1 MVRTVGRYRDKY
13 GDIYVPLSINST
25 KVDVP
30 IEIYE
35 TAINNG
41 LSDYDIRR
49 RIIENGYKP
58 TYFIAR
64 PINADKGAM
73 KLEIEEKEREQ
84 RIATREEQ
92 KLRRKKPH
100 LFNVKQKHTRS
111 KYLQGLMDNNAI
123 AKLKTDS
130 YGRVQRG

>member
-1 MVRTVGRYRDKY
+1 MVRTVGRYRDEF

-73 KLEIEEKEREQ
+73 KLEIEDKEREQ
-84 RIATREEQ
+84 RIATREERE
-92 KLRRKKPH
+92 LRRKKPH
-100 LFNVKQKHTRS
+100 LFDVPQNHTRS
-111 KYLQGLMDNNAI
+111 KYVQGLMDNNAI

>member
-73 KLEIEEKEREQ
+73 KLEIEDKEREQ

-92 KLRRKKPH
+92 ELRRKKPH
-100 LFNVKQKHTRS
+100 LFNVKQKHDFG
-111 KYLQGLMDNNAI
+111 KYAQSLEENNLI
-123 AKLKTDS
+123 ARVKTDT

>member
-73 KLEIEEKEREQ
+73 KLEIEEKSVSNELLQEKNKSCVERNH
-84 RIATREEQ
+84 IC
-92 KLRRKKPH
+92 
-100 LFNVKQKHTRS
+100 
-111 KYLQGLMDNNAI
+111 LMLSRNTHVVSI
-123 AKLKTDS
+123 CK
-130 YGRVQRG
+130 V

>member
-1 MVRTVGRYRDKY
+1 MVRTVGRYRDEF

-25 KVDVP
+25 KIDVP

-73 KLEIEEKEREQ
+73 KLEIEDREREQ

-92 KLRRKKPH
+92 ELRRKKPH
-100 LFNVKQKHTRS
+100 LFNVPQKHKRS
-111 KYLQGLMDNNAI
+111 IYARSLENNLI
-123 AKLKTDS
+123 ARVKTDS

>member
-1 MVRTVGRYRDKY
+1 MVRTVGRYRDEF

-73 KLEIEEKEREQ
+73 KLDREDREREQ

-92 KLRRKKPH
+92 ELRRKKPH
-100 LFNVKQKHTRS
+100 LFNVPQKHKRS
-111 KYLQGLMDNNAI
+111 IYARSLENNLI
-123 AKLKTDS
+123 ARVKTDS

>member
-13 GDIYVPLSINST
+13 GSIYVPLSINST

-92 KLRRKKPH
+92 ELRRKKPH
-100 LFNVKQKHTRS
+100 LFNVPQKHKRS
-111 KYLQGLMDNNAI
+111 LYARSLENNLI
-123 AKLKTDS
+123 AKIKTDS

>member
-1 MVRTVGRYRDKY
+1 MVRTVERYRDEF

-73 KLEIEEKEREQ
+73 KLEIEDKEREQ

-92 KLRRKKPH
+92 ELRRKKSH
-100 LFNVKQKHTRS
+100 LLNVPQKHKRS
-111 KYLQGLMDNNAI
+111 IYARSLENNLI
-123 AKLKTDS
+123 ARVKIDS

>member
-1 MVRTVGRYRDKY
+1 MVRTVERYRDKY
-13 GDIYVPLSINST
+13 GNIYIPLSINST

-92 KLRRKKPH
+92 ELRRKKPH
-100 LFNVKQKHTRS
+100 LFNVPQKHKRS
-111 KYLQGLMDNNAI
+111 IYARSLENNLI
-123 AKLKTDS
+123 ARVKIDS

>member
-35 TAINNG
+35 VAINNG

-49 RIIENGYKP
+49 RIIENSYKP

-73 KLEIEEKEREQ
+73 KLEIEDREREQ

-92 KLRRKKPH
+92 ELRRKKPH
-100 LFNVKQKHTRS
+100 LFNVNQKHDFG
-111 KYLQGLMDNNAI
+111 KYAQSLVENNLI
-123 AKLKTDS
+123 AKIKTDS

>member
-1 MVRTVGRYRDKY
+1 MVRTVGRYRDEF

-73 KLEIEEKEREQ
+73 KLEIEEKNVNNVSLQEKNKNYVER
-84 RIATREEQ
+84 
-92 KLRRKKPH
+92 
-100 LFNVKQKHTRS
+100 NHTCSMLSRNTHVVNMY
-111 KYLQGLMDNNAI
+111 K
-123 AKLKTDS
+123 
-130 YGRVQRG
+130 V

>member
-1 MVRTVGRYRDKY
+1 MVRTVGRYRDEF

-35 TAINNG
+35 VAINNG

-73 KLEIEEKEREQ
+73 KLEIEDREREQ

-92 KLRRKKPH
+92 ELRRKKPH
-100 LFNVKQKHTRS
+100 LFNVPQKHKRS
-111 KYLQGLMDNNAI
+111 IYARSLENNLI
-123 AKLKTDS
+123 AKIKTDS

>member
-73 KLEIEEKEREQ
+73 KLEIEDKEREQ

-92 KLRRKKPH
+92 ELRRKKPH
-100 LFNVKQKHTRS
+100 LFNVPQKHKRS
-111 KYLQGLMDNNAI
+111 IYARSLENNLI
-123 AKLKTDS
+123 ARVKTDC

>member
-1 MVRTVGRYRDKY
+1 
-13 GDIYVPLSINST
+13 
-25 KVDVP
+25 
-30 IEIYE
+30 
-35 TAINNG
+35 
-41 LSDYDIRR
+41 
-49 RIIENGYKP
+49 
-58 TYFIAR
+58 
-64 PINADKGAM
+64 M
-73 KLEIEEKEREQ
+73 KLEIEEKERKQ

-92 KLRRKKPH
+92 ELRRKKPH

>member
-58 TYFIAR
+58 TCFIAR

-73 KLEIEEKEREQ
+73 KLEVEEKEREQ

-92 KLRRKKPH
+92 ELRRKKPH
-100 LFNVKQKHTRS
+100 LFNIPQKHKRS
-111 KYLQGLMDNNAI
+111 LYARSLENNLI
-123 AKLKTDS
+123 AKIKTDS
-130 YGRVQRG
+130 YGRLQRG

>member
-1 MVRTVGRYRDKY
+1 MVRTVERYRDEF

-25 KVDVP
+25 KIDVP

-73 KLEIEEKEREQ
+73 KLEIEDKEREQ

-92 KLRRKKPH
+92 ELRRKKSH
-100 LFNVKQKHTRS
+100 LLNVPQKHKRS
-111 KYLQGLMDNNAI
+111 IYARSLENNLI
-123 AKLKTDS
+123 ARVKIDS

>member
-1 MVRTVGRYRDKY
+1 MVRTVERYRDEFS
-13 GDIYVPLSINST
+13 DIYVPLSINST

-73 KLEIEEKEREQ
+73 KLEVEEKEREQ

-92 KLRRKKPH
+92 ELRRKKPH
-100 LFNVKQKHTRS
+100 LFNVPQKHKRS
-111 KYLQGLMDNNAI
+111 IYARSLENNLI
-123 AKLKTDS
+123 ARVKIDS
-130 YGRVQRG
+130 YDRVQRG

>member
-13 GDIYVPLSINST
+13 GDIYVPLSTNST

-92 KLRRKKPH
+92 ELRRKKPH
-100 LFNVKQKHTRS
+100 LFNVPQKHKRS
-111 KYLQGLMDNNAI
+111 IYARSLENNLI
-123 AKLKTDS
+123 ARVKTDC

>member
-25 KVDVP
+25 KIDVP

-35 TAINNG
+35 VAINNG

-73 KLEIEEKEREQ
+73 KLEIEDREREQ

-92 KLRRKKPH
+92 ELRRKKPH
-100 LFNVKQKHTRS
+100 LFNVPQKHKRS
-111 KYLQGLMDNNAI
+111 IYARSLENNLI
-123 AKLKTDS
+123 ARVKTDS

>member
-1 MVRTVGRYRDKY
+1 MVRTVGRYRDEF

-35 TAINNG
+35 VAINNG

-73 KLEIEEKEREQ
+73 KLEIEDREREQ

-92 KLRRKKPH
+92 ELRRKKPH
-100 LFNVKQKHTRS
+100 LFNVNQKHDFG
-111 KYLQGLMDNNAI
+111 KYAQSLVENNLI
-123 AKLKTDS
+123 AKIKTDS

>member
-1 MVRTVGRYRDKY
+1 MVRTVGRYRDKH

-73 KLEIEEKEREQ
+73 KLEIEDKEREQ

-92 KLRRKKPH
+92 ELRRKTPH
-100 LFNVKQKHTRS
+100 LFNVPQKHKRS
-111 KYLQGLMDNNAI
+111 IYARSLENNLI
-123 AKLKTDS
+123 ARIKTDS

>member
-35 TAINNG
+35 VAINNG

-73 KLEIEEKEREQ
+73 KLEIEDREREQ

-92 KLRRKKPH
+92 ELRRKKPH
-100 LFNVKQKHTRS
+100 LFNVNQKHDFG
-111 KYLQGLMDNNAI
+111 KYAQSLVENNLI
-123 AKLKTDS
+123 AKIKTDS

>member
-1 MVRTVGRYRDKY
+1 MVRTVERYRDKY
-13 GDIYVPLSINST
+13 GNIYVPLSINST

-92 KLRRKKPH
+92 ELRRKKPH
-100 LFNVKQKHTRS
+100 LFNVPQKHKRS
-111 KYLQGLMDNNAI
+111 IYARSLENNLI
-123 AKLKTDS
+123 ARVKIDS

>member
-1 MVRTVGRYRDKY
+1 MVRTVGRYRDEF
-13 GDIYVPLSINST
+13 GDIYVPISINST
-25 KVDVP
+25 KIDVP

-73 KLEIEEKEREQ
+73 KLEIEDREREQ

-92 KLRRKKPH
+92 ELRRKKPH
-100 LFNVKQKHTRS
+100 LFNVPQKHKRS
-111 KYLQGLMDNNAI
+111 IYARSLENNLI
-123 AKLKTDS
+123 ARVKTDS

>member
-25 KVDVP
+25 KIDVP

-92 KLRRKKPH
+92 ELRRKKPH
-100 LFNVKQKHTRS
+100 LFNVPQKHKRS
-111 KYLQGLMDNNAI
+111 LYARSLENNLI
-123 AKLKTDS
+123 VRVKTDT

>member
-25 KVDVP
+25 KIDVP

-35 TAINNG
+35 VAINNG

-92 KLRRKKPH
+92 ELRRKKPH
-100 LFNVKQKHTRS
+100 LFNVPQKHKRS
-111 KYLQGLMDNNAI
+111 IYARSLENNLI
-123 AKLKTDS
+123 ARVKTDS

>member
-1 MVRTVGRYRDKY
+1 MVRTVGRYRDEF

-25 KVDVP
+25 KIDVP

-35 TAINNG
+35 IAINNG

-73 KLEIEEKEREQ
+73 KLEIEDREREQ

-92 KLRRKKPH
+92 ELRRKKPH
-100 LFNVKQKHTRS
+100 LFNVPQKHKRS
-111 KYLQGLMDNNAI
+111 IYARSLENNLI
-123 AKLKTDS
+123 ARVKTDS

>member
-1 MVRTVGRYRDKY
+1 MVRTVGRYREKY
-13 GDIYVPLSINST
+13 GDIYVPLSTNST

-92 KLRRKKPH
+92 ELRRKKPH
-100 LFNVKQKHTRS
+100 LFNVPQKHKRS
-111 KYLQGLMDNNAI
+111 IYARSLENNLI
-123 AKLKTDS
+123 ARVKTDC

>member
-1 MVRTVGRYRDKY
+1 MVRTVGRYRDEF

-35 TAINNG
+35 VAINNG

-73 KLEIEEKEREQ
+73 KLEIEDREREQ

-92 KLRRKKPH
+92 ELRRKKPH
-100 LFNVKQKHTRS
+100 LFNVPQKHKRS
-111 KYLQGLMDNNAI
+111 IYARSLENNLI
-123 AKLKTDS
+123 ARVKTDS